1 MKAIIVTIILFTL
14 ASSIAFADLTKQ
26 DLEEIRAIVKESE
39 ERLNKRIDS
48 VEANLDTRISDFAIS
63 VRWMIGILASIV
75 IASLVLPQF
84 LGRLKKEESSVAELR
99 ELRERMDK
107 LEAQLG
113 SK

>member
-1 MKAIIVTIILFTL
+1 MKTTIILIIFFTL
-14 ASSIAFADLTKQ
+14 FSSTASAELTKQ